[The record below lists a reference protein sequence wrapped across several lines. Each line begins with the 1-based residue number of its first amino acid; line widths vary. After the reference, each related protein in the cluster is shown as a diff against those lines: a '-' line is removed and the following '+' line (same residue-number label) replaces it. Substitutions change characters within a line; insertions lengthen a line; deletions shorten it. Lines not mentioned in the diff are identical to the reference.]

1 MSPASRIE
9 QRVLWAYWISCGLAV
24 VGGVSPFLLAGGSNR
39 LSGALLPFG
48 LAAIAFGACALL
60 YQRGKSVATG
70 LYLVASLAIVYGM
83 LTLLGVPLRLAVEG
97 ICPPAPANCPIG
109 FERPMTS
116 AESTALGFAIGMG
129 IVALLTSSFGL
140 VILYALLRPP
150 TSYGPATK
158 AVDTRTPAGAT
169 PPLAPAPP
177 IAAKPEAEALP
188 EVSSPQPETETEL
201 GPELEL
207 PAHEP
212 ELELPAHTPEP
223 HFPDPPAV
231 DAPETSSLAPPP
243 PPPPKPRRRRVP
255 KVSPEPPTIPS
266 SDD

>member
-1 MSPASRIE
+1 VSPTSRNE

-48 LAAIAFGACALL
+48 LAAVAFGACALL
-60 YQRGKSVATG
+60 YQRGKSVASG

-140 VILYALLRPP
+140 VTLYALLRPS
-150 TSYGPATK
+150 TSYGPGTK
-158 AVDTRTPAGAT
+158 TVDTRTPAVET
-169 PPLAPAPP
+169 PPLAPASP
-177 IAAKPEAEALP
+177 IAAKPEAEVSP
-188 EVSSPQPETETEL
+188 EVSSPQPEPEAEL

-212 ELELPAHTPEP
+212 ELELPAHTPQP

-231 DAPETSSLAPPP
+231 EAPETSSLAPPP
-243 PPPPKPRRRRVP
+243 PSKPRRRRVP
-255 KVSPEPPTIPS
+255 KVSPEPPTTPG
-266 SDD
+266 SDA

>member
-1 MSPASRIE
+1 
-9 QRVLWAYWISCGLAV
+9 
-24 VGGVSPFLLAGGSNR
+24 
-39 LSGALLPFG
+39 
-48 LAAIAFGACALL
+48 
-60 YQRGKSVATG
+60 
-70 LYLVASLAIVYGM
+70 
-83 LTLLGVPLRLAVEG
+83 
-97 ICPPAPANCPIG
+97 
-109 FERPMTS
+109 MTS

-188 EVSSPQPETETEL
+188 QVSIPQPETETEL

-223 HFPDPPAV
+223 HFPDPPAA

-243 PPPPKPRRRRVP
+243 PPKPRRRRVP
-255 KVSPEPPTIPS
+255 RVSPEPPTMPS